1 VINIFRAVSPQ
12 PTNPA
17 EQQASAPTGLK
28 RFGKKLYVILA
39 VIAIAIIAAAFFIPQ
54 GTTATIPLSVDYAVG
69 EKMVYDSTITMTI
82 DSGNLGALLNH
93 NSTEPKTTNI
103 DSQQTIEVMS
113 FEGENYLLNHT
124 TTMTALGRPFSYS
137 MTEKMN
143 KTGYSTYLLN
153 MGGTET
159 EVSPTSV
166 TSDSYLAQLL
176 SRPEVKV
183 GDSINVPYPSL
194 PSSSIQTTGDLTIK
208 FNDVQDLTVAAGTY
222 KVFRIDI
229 TSNNLK
235 MTMNTPQT
243 NSNVVLPSTTTMNLD
258 LNFQIYLEYGTMRQI
273 KSTMQESTSYDS
285 SLINMSI
292 TMSMDTTLTQHI
304 KP

>member
-1 VINIFRAVSPQ
+1 MNIFRAVPPE
-12 PTNPA
+12 PTNPT
-17 EQQASAPTGLK
+17 EHQPSAPTGLK
-28 RFGKKLYVILA
+28 RFGKKLYVA
-39 VIAIAIIAAAFFIPQ
+39 IAIIAIIIIAAAFFIPQ

-69 EKMVYDSTITMTI
+69 ERMVYDSTITMTI
-82 DSGNLGALLNH
+82 DAGNLGAFLNQS
-93 NSTEPKTTNI
+93 STEPKTTNI

-113 FEGENYLLNHT
+113 SDGENYLLNHT
-124 TTMTALGRPFSYS
+124 TTMTALGKPFSYS

-153 MGGTET
+153 MGNTET
-159 EVSPTSV
+159 EISQTSV

-208 FNDVQDLTVAAGTY
+208 FNDVQDLTVPAGTY

-235 MTMNTPQT
+235 MTMSLPQT
-243 NSNVVLPSTTTMNLD
+243 NSSIALPTSMSMNLD

-285 SLINMSI
+285 PLINMSI

>member
-1 VINIFRAVSPQ
+1 
-12 PTNPA
+12 
-17 EQQASAPTGLK
+17 
-28 RFGKKLYVILA
+28 
-39 VIAIAIIAAAFFIPQ
+39 
-54 GTTATIPLSVDYAVG
+54 
-69 EKMVYDSTITMTI
+69 
-82 DSGNLGALLNH
+82 
-93 NSTEPKTTNI
+93 
-103 DSQQTIEVMS
+103 MS
-113 FEGENYLLNHT
+113 FDGENYLLNHT

-159 EVSPTSV
+159 EVSPTSI

-235 MTMNTPQT
+235 MTMNLPQT
-243 NSNVVLPSTTTMNLD
+243 NSSIALPTSMSMNLD

-273 KSTMQESTSYDS
+273 ESTMQESTSYDS
-285 SLINMSI
+285 SIINFGI